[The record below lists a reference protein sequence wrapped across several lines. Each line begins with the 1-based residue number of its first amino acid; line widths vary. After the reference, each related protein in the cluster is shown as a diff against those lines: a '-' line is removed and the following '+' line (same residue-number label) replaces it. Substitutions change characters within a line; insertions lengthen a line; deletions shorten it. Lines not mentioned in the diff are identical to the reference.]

1 MPISFWQ
8 NSILSVDYKKD
19 SIDLRHCT
27 ISKSGAE
34 NWIVVCSSLH
44 QTLRLQGRVSFFPK
58 NTARQEFQEKI
69 HFISNGWLHLSFR
82 LIQMN
87 AGPLQKKTTLL
98 QLFEE
103 NDHESLA
110 IVLMAKWHHSA
121 LQWFFLFLFDSIC
134 SFFMH
139 LYKHIWLDECTLTW
153 FLFHHVLET
162 NKKWLTWRH
171 FRHQRKNFSISTCDF
186 GSVWFGTWN
195 RSISLSHEH
204 PKKVWADDGGGYLP
218 IKNDD
223 KTSKNR
229 FSNWHHTIRLLLQV
243 NPISRL
249 KVGFNEFTS
258 RWGHDEPTNFFL
270 SSQC

>member
-153 FLFHHVLET
+153 FLFHHV
-162 NKKWLTWRH
+162 
-171 FRHQRKNFSISTCDF
+171 
-186 GSVWFGTWN
+186 
-195 RSISLSHEH
+195 
-204 PKKVWADDGGGYLP
+204 
-218 IKNDD
+218 
-223 KTSKNR
+223 
-229 FSNWHHTIRLLLQV
+229 
-243 NPISRL
+243 RL
-249 KVGFNEFTS
+249 KQIKSGWHDVIFAIREKTLAFQHAILEAYDLELEIVVFLFHMSIRRKFELMMVVGTFPSKMMTKLQKIVS
-258 RWGHDEPTNFFL
+258 QIDIILSDFFF
-270 SSQC
+270 

>member
-1 MPISFWQ
+1 MQ
-8 NSILSVDYKKD
+8 VHYK
-19 SIDLRHCT
+19 R
-27 ISKSGAE
+27 
-34 NWIVVCSSLH
+34 
-44 QTLRLQGRVSFFPK
+44 
-58 NTARQEFQEKI
+58 
-69 HFISNGWLHLSFR
+69 
-82 LIQMN
+82 
-87 AGPLQKKTTLL
+87 KTTLL

-171 FRHQRKNFSISTCDF
+171 FRHQGKNFSTCDF
-186 GSVWFGTWN
+186 ESVWFGTWN

-204 PKKVWADDGGGYLP
+204 PKKVWAWWWWWVPSHQKWWQNFKKSFL
-218 IKNDD
+218 KL
-223 KTSKNR
+223 TSYYQTTSSSQPH
-229 FSNWHHTIRLLLQV
+229 FSFESWVQWIY
-243 NPISRL
+243 
-249 KVGFNEFTS
+249 FTLR
-258 RWGHDEPTNFFL
+258 RWWTNNFFL